1 MSEPELP
8 SSYPP
13 PPPPPPPIT
22 PPPGYIAYGGPGAAM
37 PHQFQPVKRFTT
49 VLVAVLA
56 VGLVVNLAAAIWQV
70 VLANDAQRF
79 LDGVITQREYDSA
92 FDSFTQFSFIAFP
105 LGIAGI
111 VLSSIWS
118 YRIAANAV
126 GAGRAPMTWKSG
138 LTILAW
144 ILASILSCVFGLFS
158 ILPFLMLREHWRASD
173 PELGFGDP
181 TWKSRP
187 VSSLITAW
195 FVVNLVSQLAAI
207 AASAAAIGSLIGSF
221 DPNAADDATTL
232 AKQFADQANFIIPG
246 ALISAAA
253 SVLLIMVIR
262 ALGARH
268 MRLTRE
274 V

>member
-13 PPPPPPPIT
+13 PPPPPPTIT
-22 PPPGYIAYGGPGAAM
+22 PPPGYISYGGPGAAM
-37 PHQFQPVKRFTT
+37 PHQFQPVKRFT
-49 VLVAVLA
+49 VALVVILAASMVVSLVAAL
-56 VGLVVNLAAAIWQV
+56 WQAMF
-70 VLANDAQRF
+70 ANDAQRF
-79 LDGVITQREYDSA
+79 LDGLITQREFDSA
-92 FDSFTQFSFIAFP
+92 YESFSQFSFIAFP

-118 YRIAANAV
+118 YRIANNLTN
-126 GAGRAPMTWKSG
+126 AGRAPITWKSG
-138 LTILAW
+138 LTILVW
-144 ILASILSCVFGLFS
+144 ILSCLLGV
-158 ILPFLMLREHWRASD
+158 LPFLLLREHWRASD

-181 TWKSRP
+181 TWKQRP
-187 VSSLITAW
+187 VSPLVTAW
-195 FVVNLVSQLAAI
+195 FVANLVGQLASIVAV
-207 AASAAAIGSLIGSF
+207 GSVMSNF

-232 AKQFADQANFIIPG
+232 AKQFTDQADFIIPG
-246 ALISAAA
+246 AILSLVA

-274 V
+274 A

>member
-37 PHQFQPVKRFTT
+37 PHQFQPVTRFTT
-49 VLVAVLA
+49 ALVAVLA
-56 VGLVVNLAAAIWQV
+56 VGLVVNIAAAIRQV
-70 VLANDAQRF
+70 MFANDAQRF

-92 FDSFTQFSFIAFP
+92 FDSFSQFSFIAFP

-118 YRIAANAV
+118 YRIAGNTV

-144 ILASILSCVFGLFS
+144 ILACLFG

-187 VSSLITAW
+187 VSPLITAW
-195 FVVNLVSQLAAI
+195 FVVSLVGQLAAI
-207 AASAAAIGSLIGSF
+207 AASAAAVGSVIGNF
-221 DPNAADDATTL
+221 DPNASDDATTL
-232 AKQFADQANFIIPG
+232 AKQFADQAAFIIPG
-246 ALISAAA
+246 ALVSAAA
-253 SVLLIMVIR
+253 SVLLIMVVR

-274 V
+274 A

>member
-49 VLVAVLA
+49 ALVVILA
-56 VGLVVNLAAAIWQV
+56 AGLVINFAAAVWQAV
-70 VLANDAQRF
+70 FTNDAQRF
-79 LDGVITQREYDSA
+79 LDGVITQREFDSA
-92 FDSFTQFSFIAFP
+92 YKSFSQFSFIAFP

-118 YRIAANAV
+118 YRIAGNAV
-126 GAGRAPMTWKSG
+126 GAGRALLTWKSG

-144 ILASILSCVFGLFS
+144 ILTCLFG

-187 VSSLITAW
+187 VSPLITAW
-195 FVVNLVSQLAAI
+195 FVVSLVSQLAAI
-207 AASAAAIGSLIGSF
+207 AAVGSVIGNF
-221 DPNAADDATTL
+221 DPNAADDAPTL
-232 AKQFADQANFIIPG
+232 AKQFADQADFIIPG

-274 V
+274 A

>member
-22 PPPGYIAYGGPGAAM
+22 PPPGYIAYGGPGSAM
-37 PHQFQPVKRFTT
+37 PHQFQPVKRLTT
-49 VLVAVLA
+49 ALVAVQVA
-56 VGLVVNLAAAIWQV
+56 SMVVSLVAAIWQAMF
-70 VLANDAQRF
+70 ANDAQRF
-79 LDGVITQREYDSA
+79 LDGAITQREFDSA
-92 FDSFTQFSFIAFP
+92 YESFSQFSFIAFP

-118 YRIAANAV
+118 YRIAGNAV
-126 GAGRAPMTWKSG
+126 GAGRAPVTWKSG

-144 ILASILSCVFGLFS
+144 ILACLFG

-187 VSSLITAW
+187 VSPLITAW
-195 FVVNLVSQLAAI
+195 FVVSLVGQLASI
-207 AASAAAIGSLIGSF
+207 AAVGSVIGNF
-221 DPNAADDATTL
+221 DPNSADDAPAL
-232 AKQFADQANFIIPG
+232 AKQFTDQAAFIIPG
-246 ALISAAA
+246 AILSLVA
-253 SVLLIMVIR
+253 SVLLIMIIR

-274 V
+274 A

>member
-22 PPPGYIAYGGPGAAM
+22 PPPGYIAYGGPGSAM
-37 PHQFQPVKRFTT
+37 PHQFQPVKRLTT
-49 VLVAVLA
+49 ALVAVQVA
-56 VGLVVNLAAAIWQV
+56 SMVVSLVAAIWQAMF
-70 VLANDAQRF
+70 ANDAQRF
-79 LDGVITQREYDSA
+79 LDGAITQREFDSA
-92 FDSFTQFSFIAFP
+92 YESFSQFSFIAFP

-118 YRIAANAV
+118 YRIAGNAV
-126 GAGRAPMTWKSG
+126 GAGRAPVTWKSG

-144 ILASILSCVFGLFS
+144 ILACLFG

-187 VSSLITAW
+187 VSPLITAW
-195 FVVNLVSQLAAI
+195 FVVSLVGQLASI
-207 AASAAAIGSLIGSF
+207 AAVGSVIGNF
-221 DPNAADDATTL
+221 DPNSADDAPAL
-232 AKQFADQANFIIPG
+232 ATQFTDQAAFIIPG
-246 ALISAAA
+246 AILSLVA

-262 ALGARH
+262 APAARH

-274 V
+274 A

>member
-49 VLVAVLA
+49 ALVVVLA
-56 VGLVVNLAAAIWQV
+56 VGLVINLAAAIWQV
-70 VLANDAQRF
+70 VFANVAQRF

-92 FDSFTQFSFIAFP
+92 FDSLTQFSFIAFP

-118 YRIAANAV
+118 FRIAGTAV
-126 GAGRAPMTWKSG
+126 GAGRVPLTWKSG

-144 ILASILSCVFGLFS
+144 VLASILSCVFGLFG

-181 TWKSRP
+181 SWKSRP
-187 VSSLITAW
+187 VSPLITAW

-207 AASAAAIGSLIGSF
+207 AASAAAVGSLIGNF
-221 DPNAADDATTL
+221 DPNSADDAAAL
-232 AKQFADQANFIIPG
+232 AKQFTDQADFIIPG
-246 ALISAAA
+246 AILSLIAG
-253 SVLLIMVIR
+253 VLLILVIR

-274 V
+274 A

>member
-1 MSEPELP
+1 
-8 SSYPP
+8 
-13 PPPPPPPIT
+13 
-22 PPPGYIAYGGPGAAM
+22 M

-49 VLVAVLA
+49 ALVVILA
-56 VGLVVNLAAAIWQV
+56 AGLVINFAAAVWQAV
-70 VLANDAQRF
+70 FTNDAQRF
-79 LDGVITQREYDSA
+79 LDGVITQREFDSA
-92 FDSFTQFSFIAFP
+92 YESFSQFSFIAFP

-118 YRIAANAV
+118 YRIAGNAV
-126 GAGRAPMTWKSG
+126 GAGRALLTWKSG

-144 ILASILSCVFGLFS
+144 ILTCLFG

-187 VSSLITAW
+187 VSPLITAW
-195 FVVNLVSQLAAI
+195 FVVNLIGQLTSI
-207 AASAAAIGSLIGSF
+207 AAVGSVIGNF
-221 DPNAADDATTL
+221 DPNASDDAPTL
-232 AKQFADQANFIIPG
+232 AKQFADQADFIIPG

>member
-22 PPPGYIAYGGPGAAM
+22 PPPGYISYGGPGAAM
-37 PHQFQPVKRFTT
+37 PHQFQPVKRLTT
-49 VLVAVLA
+49 ALVVILA
-56 VGLVVNLAAAIWQV
+56 VSLVINFAASIWQV
-70 VLANDAQRF
+70 VFAKDAQRF
-79 LDGVITQREYDSA
+79 LDGVITQREFESA
-92 FDSFTQFSFIAFP
+92 YESFSQFSFIAFP

-118 YRIAANAV
+118 FRIAGNAV
-126 GAGRAPMTWKSG
+126 GAGRAPLTWKSG

-144 ILASILSCVFGLFS
+144 VLACLFGV
-158 ILPFLMLREHWRASD
+158 LPFLMLREHWRASD

-187 VSSLITAW
+187 VSPLITAW
-195 FVVNLVSQLAAI
+195 FVVSLVGQLASI
-207 AASAAAIGSLIGSF
+207 AAVGSVIGNF
-221 DPNAADDATTL
+221 DPNATDDAPTL
-232 AKQFADQANFIIPG
+232 AKQFVDQADFIIPG

-274 V
+274 A

>member
-1 MSEPELP
+1 MSDPEQP

-13 PPPPPPPIT
+13 PPPPAPMT
-22 PPPGYIAYGGPGAAM
+22 PPPGYIAYGGPGAAL
-37 PHQFQPVKRFTT
+37 PHQFQPVKRFTSA
-49 VLVAVLA
+49 LVGVLA
-56 VGLVVNLAAAIWQV
+56 LTLVVSLAAAVWQAV
-70 VLANDAQRF
+70 FANEAQRF
-79 LDGVITQREYDSA
+79 LDGIITQREFDSA
-92 FDSFTQFSFIAFP
+92 YESFSNFSFIGFP
-105 LGIAGI
+105 LSIAGI
-111 VLSSIWS
+111 VLSAIWS
-118 YRIAANAV
+118 YRIAGNAV

-144 ILASILSCVFGLFS
+144 ILACLFG

-187 VSSLITAW
+187 SSPLITAW
-195 FVVNLVSQLAAI
+195 FVVNLVGQLTSFAAVG
-207 AASAAAIGSLIGSF
+207 SVIGNL

-232 AKQFADQANFIIPG
+232 AKQFTDQSAFVIPG

-253 SVLLIMVIR
+253 SVLLIMSIR

-274 V
+274 A